1 MAETETTTNSKPPEK
16 APETRVAPDPALP
29 RIRTFADDLSTEI
42 QKKGVTTAS
51 IIEAERERAA
61 REIALDD
68 PAPTSKYKNPIL
80 LVGTGLL
87 VALGAAALLGAYFY
101 ATVIFTPAPEE
112 AASIIFPNKIVALTV
127 PAYQKAR
134 DTLGL
139 ERFAA
144 NLSLGEIERID
155 LTLEAGTSTPRG
167 ILEALEAPSQ
177 LLREARSVM
186 IGVHSFERNQPF
198 IIIEVTQY
206 DRSFG
211 AMLEWEEDLGRA
223 LGNFFK
229 PTTGTVPPTLA
240 FTDKVVE
247 NIDVRVSQKEW
258 PILYAFPRRDILVI
272 TTNQYTLSEILTRL
286 NAQQNTASESRSL

>member
-1 MAETETTTNSKPPEK
+1 MAETETTTNSKE
-16 APETRVAPDPALP
+16 DPALP

-42 QKKGVTTAS
+42 QKKGTTSAS

-61 REIALDD
+61 REIALDE
-68 PAPTSKYKNPIL
+68 PASATAYKNPLL

-87 VALGAAALLGAYFY
+87 VALGAAILMGTYFY
-101 ATVIFTPAPEE
+101 ATVVFTSAPEE
-112 AASIIFPNKIVALTV
+112 SPSIIFPNQVVDLSV
-127 PAYQKAR
+127 PAYQEVR

-144 NLSLGEIERID
+144 NLPLGEIERID
-155 LTLEAGTSTPRG
+155 LTLAAGTSTPRG

-186 IGVHSFERNQPF
+186 FGIHSFERNQPF

-229 PTTGTVPPTLA
+229 PTTGTVPPTLT
-240 FTDKVVE
+240 FTDKVIG

-272 TTNQYTLSEILTRL
+272 TTNQFTLAEILTRL